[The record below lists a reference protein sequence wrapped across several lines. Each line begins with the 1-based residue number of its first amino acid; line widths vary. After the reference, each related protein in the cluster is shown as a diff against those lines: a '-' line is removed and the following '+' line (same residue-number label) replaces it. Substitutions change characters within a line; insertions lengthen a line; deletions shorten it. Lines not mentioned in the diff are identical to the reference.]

1 MDLTFEKRALFFVR
15 TTRKS
20 RKEKVRLEKMRTQEG
35 TLNQLLLNAYCVRMG
50 VKSGVGTQ

>member
-1 MDLTFEKRALFFVR
+1 MDLALEKRALFFVR

-35 TLNQLLLNAYCVRMG
+35 THISYYRMHI
-50 VKSGVGTQ
+50 V